1 MKHIVCKLSL
11 LIFCLCF
18 ISILANALPYKGAIT
33 KKTTVKAELE
43 RCRRAQGSAELSLNN
58 VRARINQGGN
68 MWYDGSTAHY
78 YVPKDGN
85 STAMFCAALWIGGQ
99 DENQQ
104 LRVAAL
110 KFGQS
115 GDDFWPGPLT
125 VDGNASVNKSV
136 CDEWDKIYRITKAE
150 VQAFISSFQLDAEGK
165 PIAGTY
171 DPSTLTDA
179 IKNWPGN
186 GNTSLKQSKFLAPFY
201 DQNGDGIYS
210 YNDGDYPYYDFSGD
224 LCPAKI
230 KANLPAGSR
239 YTPTPTMES
248 DTVNPNYGT
257 GGKIKAY
264 GGLLVDQVLKGDETL
279 WWVFNDKGNAHT
291 ESGSENPIGLEIRA
305 QAFAFTMNNEINNMT
320 FYSYEIINRSTFT
333 LTNTYFSQWVDCD
346 LGYAQDDYVG
356 CDVERGLGYCY
367 NGTATDGP
375 GTGAYSGNPP
385 AVGIDFFQGP
395 YMDPDG
401 LDNPKVQV
409 DVLRDMYG
417 EAFLDQYRDST
428 GEINPILLTDDAQKY
443 KLAWYPSVGAARD
456 PNGACAINGV
466 NFGNGIVDDERFGM
480 RRFVYYNNDNNNNGE
495 PDKASDYYN
504 YLRGIWKDN
513 TRMRFGGNGYN
524 SGNGLQRDI
533 IADFMFPGNSD
544 MWGWGTSEG
553 ANEDIGKNT
562 VWSETTA
569 GNQPADR
576 RFMHSAGP
584 FTLRP
589 GAINYITVGIPFAQA
604 ATGGPLAS
612 VELLRVVDDKCQ
624 ALFDNCFNILEG
636 PDAPNVVVEELDR
649 EIILYLTN
657 EMGNN
662 VNESFRALDE
672 SIPREYSEYKSVDTI
687 IDGHRYSTYT
697 DTITKEYDR
706 FYKFEGYQIFQLKD
720 ATVSVADIYD
730 NSKARLVA
738 QCDIE
743 NYDSNQNNQAIATLR
758 NYTSDE
764 SGNFSSQTMVDGANA
779 GIRHTFQIT
788 EDKFA
793 TTTDKRIVNNKK
805 YYYIAVA
812 YAYNNYKAFSPTD
825 ATKTDGQK
833 TPYLASRKKG
843 DGSNI
848 ESVVAMPHMTQPE
861 QNGTL
866 VQAAYGTSPEI
877 MRIEGNGNGGMILNL
892 NQASI
897 ESLMGQPNVEVP
909 LENGLPVSLIK
920 NPVYQTNYGPLNVRI
935 VDPLKV
941 RAGNFVIKLLPGANG
956 STNLNDCYWVLKNA
970 DETQPLYDD
979 VDSIMSVRPIGE
991 INEQIIFDL
1000 GISISVANVP
1010 NIANPISMSADLQKI
1025 NNQLSTGAF
1034 LTSNIVYS
1042 DPNKAWLSGF
1052 VDNDGINNTNWIR
1065 GGSSMPS
1072 GIADAGSDTLSD
1084 YFFET
1089 KNPTGSVVKFGI
1101 DPNAQ
1106 FENCINGTWAP
1117 YRLASLSDIHPAFAP
1132 GYLMSAQDKASASHV
1147 EIYDGTSPY
1156 YIGTTMFNSSKIRS
1170 LVYNDLNNLASVD
1183 IVFTNDTTKWTRCP
1197 IIEMGTDFTLT
1208 EGHVKK
1214 FMLRKHASVYRNG
1227 LPGDETVSPEGMGWF
1242 PGYAVNLETGER
1254 LNLIFGENSS
1264 LGQYNGRDMLW
1275 NPTPYYQ
1282 GNGSTY
1288 GGMHYVYVLGS
1299 SKFKMKDCYSSNIDV
1314 TPTRYDQ
1321 GAWAYDMLRHLSAAT
1336 GITDIQNLDYGEKLF
1351 ASVMWVGMPAPT
1363 SNLFKSGNVSIP
1375 ISDKTPELIPTQ
1387 ATVQIRVRKPY
1398 QVNWTACRA
1407 QGSEYANDPALNE
1420 NYPMYQFSIEG
1431 TLATIIGDNNIAK
1444 SALDNIT
1451 VVPNPYFAGSSYEG
1465 DQIDNRV
1472 KITNLPPDCYITIY
1486 SVDGTVV
1493 RKLRGPSAALVSGG
1507 GTALT
1512 SVDWD
1517 LKNERGLQISGGV
1530 YLIHVK
1536 ANGIGEKLVK
1546 WFGALRP
1553 VDLNSFQ

>member
-1 MKHIVCKLSL
+1 MRHIVCKLSL
-11 LIFCLCF
+11 LMLCLCL
-18 ISILANALPYKGAIT
+18 ISISANAVPYRGKIV
-33 KKTTVKAELE
+33 KKATAKAELE

-68 MWYDGSTAHY
+68 MWYDGSTAQY

-99 DENQQ
+99 DENNQ

-110 KFGQS
+110 KFGQG

-136 CDEWDKIYRITKAE
+136 CDEWDKLYRITKAE
-150 VQAFISSFQLDAEGK
+150 VQAFINSFETDAEGK

-171 DPSTLTDA
+171 DPSTVTEA

-201 DQNGDGIYS
+201 DQNGDGIYNYS
-210 YNDGDYPYYDFSGD
+210 EGDYPYYDFSGD

-230 KANLPAGSR
+230 KANLPAGSK

-248 DTVNPNYGT
+248 DTTNPNYGT

-346 LGYAQDDYVG
+346 LGYAFDDYVG

-409 DVLRDMYG
+409 DVLRDTYG
-417 EAFLDQYRDST
+417 ESILDQYRDST
-428 GEINPILLTDDAQKY
+428 GTINPILLTDDAAKY
-443 KLAWYPSVGAARD
+443 KIAWYPSVGAEKD
-456 PNGACAINGV
+456 PNSACAINGV

-480 RRFVYYNNDNNNNGE
+480 RRFVYYNNDAKPNGE
-495 PDKASDYYN
+495 PSKASDYYN

-513 TRMRFGGNGYN
+513 TKMRFGGDGYN
-524 SGNGLQRDI
+524 SGNGLRKDI
-533 IADFMFPGNSD
+533 VADFMFPGTSD
-544 MWGWGTSEG
+544 IWGWGTSTG
-553 ANEDIGKNT
+553 GHEDVGKST
-562 VWSETTA
+562 EWSETTA
-569 GNQPADR
+569 GNAPADR
-576 RFMHSAGP
+576 RFMQSAGP
-584 FTLRP
+584 FTLKP

-612 VELLRVVDDKCQ
+612 VELLRTVDDKCQ
-624 ALFDNCFNILEG
+624 ALFDNCFNVLEG
-636 PDAPNVVVEELDR
+636 PDAPDVVVEELDR

-657 EMGNN
+657 ETGNN
-662 VNESFRALDE
+662 VNESFKALDE
-672 SIPREYSEYKSVDTI
+672 SIPRDYSVYTSKDTI
-687 IDGHRYSTYT
+687 INGHKYSTYT
-697 DTITKEYDR
+697 DTTTYDYDR
-706 FYKFEGYQIFQLKD
+706 YYRFEGYQIFQLKD
-720 ATVSVADIYD
+720 ASVSVADIYD

-743 NYDSNQNNQAIATLR
+743 NYDSNQNNQPIGTLI
-758 NYTSDE
+758 NYTKNE
-764 SGNFSSQTMVDGANA
+764 SGQIAPYTMVAGSNS
-779 GIRHTFQIT
+779 GIRHTFQIK

-805 YYYIAVA
+805 YYYIAIA
-812 YAYNNYKAFSPTD
+812 YAYNNYKPYSPED
-825 ATKTDGQK
+825 ATKVDGQK
-833 TPYLASRKKG
+833 EPYLASRKKG

-848 ESVVAMPHMTQPE
+848 EAVVAIPHMNQSE
-861 QNGTL
+861 HNGTL
-866 VQAAYGTSPEI
+866 VQSSYGISPEI
-877 MRIEGNGNGGMILNL
+877 MRIEGSGNGGMILNL
-892 NQASI
+892 SS
-897 ESLMGQPNVEVP
+897 ESVTSLVGAVNTEAPM
-909 LENGLPVSLIK
+909 ENGAPVNLIK

-941 RAGNFVIKLLPGANG
+941 KPGSFYVSIIPSESG
-956 STNLNDCYWVLKNA
+956 STNLDDCYWMITSV
-970 DETQPLYDD
+970 DGSPLYDD
-979 VDSIMSVRPIGE
+979 VDTIKSARPIGE

-1000 GISISVANVP
+1000 GISISIANVK
-1010 NIANPISMSADLQKI
+1010 NIANTIDLKQQDKFI
-1025 NNQLSTGAF
+1025 NNQVIHGAY
-1034 LTSNIVYS
+1034 LTSNIVYA
-1042 DPNKAWLSGF
+1042 DPTKAWLLGF
-1052 VDNDGINNTNWIR
+1052 ADNDGYAATNWIR
-1065 GGSSMPS
+1065 SGSSLPS
-1072 GIADAGSDTLSD
+1072 GAADAGSDTLSD
-1084 YFFET
+1084 YFFLENVSTSQT
-1089 KNPTGSVVKFGI
+1089 KMGV
-1101 DPNAQ
+1101 DANAE
-1106 FENCINGTWAP
+1106 FENVVYGTWAP
-1117 YRLASLSDIHPAFAP
+1117 YRLASISSIHPAFASGYMMNAKDRASYKP
-1132 GYLMSAQDKASASHV
+1132 GSDN
-1147 EIYDGTSPY
+1147 
-1156 YIGTTMFNSSKIRS
+1156 FNSSKIRS
-1170 LVYNDLNNLASVD
+1170 LIYNDLNNLASVD

-1197 IIEMGTDFTLT
+1197 VIEMGTDSTLT

-1214 FMLRKHASVYRNG
+1214 FMLRKHSSVYRSG
-1227 LPGDETVSPEGMGWF
+1227 QPGDATVAAEGMGWF

-1254 LNLIFGENSS
+1254 LNIMFGENST
-1264 LGQYNGRDMLW
+1264 LGQYNGRDMIW
-1275 NPTPYYQ
+1275 NPTPYYK
-1282 GNGSTY
+1282 GNGDTY

-1299 SKFKMKDCYSSNIDV
+1299 SQFKMKDAYTSTITV

-1321 GAWAYDMLRHLSAAT
+1321 GQWAYNLLKQLSNTT
-1336 GITDIQNLDYGEKLF
+1336 GINDNLNIDAGEKLF

-1363 SNLFKSGNVSIP
+1363 KELFASGNVNVALSEK
-1375 ISDKTPELIPTQ
+1375 SSTLIPTD

-1398 QVNWTACRA
+1398 QMYWSANR
-1407 QGSEYANDPALNE
+1407 SDDYANNPALNS
-1420 NYPMYQFSIEG
+1420 NYPMYQFSIASD
-1431 TLATIIGDNNIAK
+1431 LATITNHNETAK
-1444 SALDNIT
+1444 NALDNIT
-1451 VVPNPYFAGSSYEG
+1451 VVPNPYFAGSLYEG
-1465 DQIDNRV
+1465 DQIDNKV
-1472 KITNLPPDCYITIY
+1472 KITNLPPDCYVTIY

-1493 RKLRGPSAALVSGG
+1493 RKLRGPSVSLVSGG

-1512 SVDWD
+1512 SIDWD

-1536 ANGIGEKLVK
+1536 ADGIGEKLVK